1 MPDQRTPMQ
10 KRIDELVGPPLYYCG
25 ECLRGVKVKAVEGG
39 EPEITRP
46 CGPECGE
53 AIIAPRRA
61 IVTGRGGMS
70 LSTKAK
76 VVAMQA
82 AASLTGR
89 CV

>member
-10 KRIDELVGPPLYYCG
+10 RKIDELVGPPLYYCA
-25 ECLRGVKVKAVEGG
+25 ECLRAVKVKAREGA

-53 AIIAPRRA
+53 AIVAPRRA
-61 IVTGRGGMS
+61 IVAGRGGAS

-76 VVAMQA
+76 VAVMQA